1 MFSRN
6 ALYKSTFYLL
16 TYLPPNHSATEP
28 QSQRNL
34 NSETDDT
41 VVTVAHAEDDLRCSV
56 VTRDDVGSHH
66 EAGSRGTCQTEV
78 QYLQRTVTLHYDVG
92 RLQILIETRTR
103 LLYVSTLL
111 HRAIVAAQCVLI
123 GPA

>member
-1 MFSRN
+1 MRYTNRHF
-6 ALYKSTFYLL
+6 TYLL
-16 TYLPPNHSATEP
+16 TYPLTTRPQEP

-66 EAGSRGTCQTEV
+66 EAGSRGTCQTKV
-78 QYLQRTVTLHYDVG
+78 QYLESTVTLHYDVG
-92 RLQILIETRTR
+92 RLQILIKTRTR
-103 LLYVSTLL
+103 LLYVFTLL
-111 HRAIVAAQCVLI
+111 HCAIVVAQCILI